1 MVLGQLV
8 RRLRQ
13 QTEDSGLT
21 KSQIATLVLLE
32 RDGPMTATELARAQG
47 IRPQSMAANVSALEA
62 AGAITRS
69 QDPGDGRKT
78 LLAMSDSAREHYRA
92 GELIRQDWLTHAM
105 TATLTPEEI
114 EQVAAAIGLFGR
126 LARF

>member
-69 QDPGDGRKT
+69 QDPDDGRKT

-92 GELIRQDWLTHAM
+92 A
-105 TATLTPEEI
+105 
-114 EQVAAAIGLFGR
+114 
-126 LARF
+126 